1 MDPRWFP
8 PGSIPIETDIY
19 IYICVFSYSHMLHV
33 WNIYQHLPHTWPKCS
48 INILYMEH
56 ILWQF
61 VALDG
66 REDFRMRSL
75 RSPRSPI
82 LSVGPVTE
90 DPNANLIHR
99 YHVYPIIISNLYIP
113 LKNIPMGY
121 IWLYIWSCP
130 KMEIAPN
137 HPSQKTMT
145 WY

>member
-1 MDPRWFP
+1 
-8 PGSIPIETDIY
+8 
-19 IYICVFSYSHMLHV
+19 MLHV

-66 REDFRMRSL
+66 REDFRIRSL
-75 RSPRSPI
+75 RSPI

-99 YHVYPIIISNLYIP
+99 YHVYLDSITDHYIQFIYP
-113 LKNIPMGY
+113 PKKHPNG
-121 IWLYIWSCP
+121 LYIWSCP

>member
-8 PGSIPIETDIY
+8 PGSIPIETDIDIY

-66 REDFRMRSL
+66 REDFRIRSL
-75 RSPRSPI
+75 RSPI

-121 IWLYIWSCP
+121 IFGAVLKW
-130 KMEIAPN
+130 K
-137 HPSQKTMT
+137 
-145 WY
+145 